1 MKIKITQKEFM
12 ENIID
17 AIESN
22 AKNEFD
28 DKSLI
33 SYARYLVKAYK
44 GEIKIKKFP
53 NISELINIIENNSQ
67 I

>member
-1 MKIKITQKEFM
+1 MRTKITQKEFM

-44 GEIKIKKFP
+44 VGIETKSFEAQGKK
-53 NISELINIIENNSQ
+53 
-67 I
+67 

>member
-44 GEIKIKKFP
+44 VGIETKSFEAQGKK
-53 NISELINIIENNSQ
+53 
-67 I
+67 